1 MASLYFWILI
11 LLVCFD
17 TLHCQYFKWTPSV
30 NGTRNAYCAEHC
42 RDCSVTPCQVEEEC
56 CVCGVKSPW
65 EIGLESTLLLHVEY
79 RNAFGDNT
87 LIKPRKPFS
96 DSVLQLIHTNGRMRT
111 FPNNLCNFEKIVH
124 INLQSN
130 SIGKI
135 PNLGCI
141 PYLEVLILSKNQ
153 LMEIRNT
160 TFVDNIFLRKV
171 DLSFN
176 PIRVL
181 DPNAFRRYDGSSPFS
196 MQLSHIDIRDLDV
209 TNIFLEG
216 RMFCDID
223 LSHSSV
229 QNFVNLN
236 NFTVAPDALYGD
248 FGSVNLENSM
258 VKQLPNFTSIGISST
273 QEFYEKIHFK
283 VLVLNLSLTC
293 DCIFVKYLLKDLTA
307 IKKFFSGTDEGTMIC
322 SEPESL
328 RNYTLKDIYDN
339 HLDDMTCDVASN
351 CPPKCHCYEQPSKY
365 HTVINCTE
373 SHITHF
379 PETLP
384 WANKY
389 SIIFGENKI
398 SSLEKKSYME
408 KVSYMQVSGIMHMD
422 GQAISSLPNNVV
434 LDLQDHNLQSL
445 PSELFSKDP
454 LKINLGR
461 VLVECVCSSKWL
473 YLWTHFQNTNS
484 TTKYICS
491 NFNKNLELLTTD
503 DFGCKEPI
511 DQTLFIVM
519 IAICV
524 LAVLLILLTLTYCCF
539 YPEMLILTRKFFTKT
554 RPNRKKCDF
563 DVYISL
569 DEEDRIQR
577 KWVITSLLPYLESEG
592 YKVYLP
598 MRDSLP
604 GDNILSERANA
615 IKQSIAYIVI
625 LTEKDSMENFQ
636 DIDGNETT
644 TVSVIREFEIM
655 WKLFEKDRYRNV
667 IFLDLE
673 NIRKKFAKHRIV
685 KAFTRVRH
693 FVKVSSRK
701 KNILREVR
709 SRLHD
714 PFDNTV
720 CYNENVY
727 DFNRNTKF
735 KRNVLQLEQL
745 ELPDEIFTIK
755 KTISDFNKK
764 TSFFG
769 K

>member
-1 MASLYFWILI
+1 M
-11 LLVCFD
+11 
-17 TLHCQYFKWTPSV
+17 

-42 RDCSVTPCQVEEEC
+42 RDCSVTPCQVDEEC

-124 INLQSN
+124 INLHSN
-130 SIGKI
+130 SIGTI

-307 IKKFFSGTDEGTMIC
+307 IK
-322 SEPESL
+322 
-328 RNYTLKDIYDN
+328 N
-339 HLDDMTCDVASN
+339 
-351 CPPKCHCYEQPSKY
+351 
-365 HTVINCTE
+365 
-373 SHITHF
+373 
-379 PETLP
+379 
-384 WANKY
+384 
-389 SIIFGENKI
+389 
-398 SSLEKKSYME
+398 SSL
-408 KVSYMQVSGIMHMD
+408 VQT
-422 GQAISSLPNNVV
+422 
-434 LDLQDHNLQSL
+434 
-445 PSELFSKDP
+445 
-454 LKINLGR
+454 R
-461 VLVECVCSSKWL
+461 
-473 YLWTHFQNTNS
+473 
-484 TTKYICS
+484 
-491 NFNKNLELLTTD
+491 
-503 DFGCKEPI
+503 EP
-511 DQTLFIVM
+511 
-519 IAICV
+519 
-524 LAVLLILLTLTYCCF
+524 
-539 YPEMLILTRKFFTKT
+539 
-554 RPNRKKCDF
+554 
-563 DVYISL
+563 
-569 DEEDRIQR
+569 
-577 KWVITSLLPYLESEG
+577 
-592 YKVYLP
+592 
-598 MRDSLP
+598 
-604 GDNILSERANA
+604 
-615 IKQSIAYIVI
+615 
-625 LTEKDSMENFQ
+625 
-636 DIDGNETT
+636 
-644 TVSVIREFEIM
+644 
-655 WKLFEKDRYRNV
+655 
-667 IFLDLE
+667 
-673 NIRKKFAKHRIV
+673 
-685 KAFTRVRH
+685 
-693 FVKVSSRK
+693 
-701 KNILREVR
+701 
-709 SRLHD
+709 
-714 PFDNTV
+714 
-720 CYNENVY
+720 
-727 DFNRNTKF
+727 
-735 KRNVLQLEQL
+735 
-745 ELPDEIFTIK
+745 
-755 KTISDFNKK
+755 
-764 TSFFG
+764 
-769 K
+769 